1 MTELLHCPFCRQAV
15 DGLTL
20 LFAGGSRVFV
30 CPGCYDL
37 LNLTRHQPYSH
48 PMQRL
53 RRMVGQFGEEV
64 MPHEGTP
71 GDHTA
76 PCHGQATVAQGP
88 AQHCAVC
95 AAEPVFGCV
104 CSTSVTED

>member
-1 MTELLHCPFCRQAV
+1 MTAPLHCPFCRQAV
-15 DGLTL
+15 ESLTL
-20 LFAGGSRVFV
+20 FFAGGSRVFV
-30 CPGCYDL
+30 CPDCYAL
-37 LNLTRHQPYSH
+37 LNRTRHQPYSH

-53 RRMVGQFGEEV
+53 RRVVGQFAKEV

-76 PCHGQATVAQGP
+76 PCHSPATVAQGP
-88 AQHCAVC
+88 AQHRAVR
-95 AAEPVFGCV
+95 ATEPVFGCV